1 MCSDNPQA
9 NDVFIQKK
17 THYIYICILSY
28 SFIRFSNR
36 RQEIHRF
43 FSVCLIRVYFFR
55 LLLSLRRFNKRLFR
69 ARTLLAE
76 NKTNTA
82 FVFALSLSRILSRRV
97 CSIQISKILTAK
109 LLHFTLLIYYFFS
122 IFFVCES
129 KRFFSQIL
137 FLFTINSEKNISKK
151 FHYTQFNY
159 NAV

>member
-9 NDVFIQKK
+9 NDVFIQKRHTK
-17 THYIYICILSY
+17 YMYLIVFFYSILQSATGDTQ
-28 SFIRFSNR
+28 I
-36 RQEIHRF
+36 

-109 LLHFTLLIYYFFS
+109 LLHFTLLIYFF
-122 IFFVCES
+122 FN
-129 KRFFSQIL
+129 
-137 FLFTINSEKNISKK
+137 FLRL
-151 FHYTQFNY
+151 
-159 NAV
+159 